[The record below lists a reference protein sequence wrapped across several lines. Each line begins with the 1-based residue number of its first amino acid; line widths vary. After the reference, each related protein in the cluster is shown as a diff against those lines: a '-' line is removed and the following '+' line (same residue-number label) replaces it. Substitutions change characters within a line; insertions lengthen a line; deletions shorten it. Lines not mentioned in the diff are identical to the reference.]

1 MVLWNVVLG
10 EDDVRKMVRLIGEVV
25 AIPGNHAEKKRFLME
40 GLCGLIGADA
50 WAWALSCQRDPG
62 KPQVYAS
69 VLNGGLSDENL
80 VKLLQAIEHPE
91 MVAMTAK
98 FFGEVEEKKTH
109 LTRLRFQIAD
119 KQMFN
124 RSGADLAW
132 KTAGL
137 GPVIMSLRPLDERS
151 SSTIA
156 IYRRYHRPEF
166 TVRESRIAHI
176 ILTEVP
182 LAA

>member
-1 MVLWNVVLG
+1 MK
-10 EDDVRKMVRLIGEVV
+10 EDDVRNMVRLIGEVV

-98 FFGEVEEKKTH
+98 FFGEVEARKAH
-109 LTRLRFQIAD
+109 LTRPVQSVGG
-119 KQMFN
+119 QPGVES
-124 RSGADLAW
+124 SGAGARDHVAS
-132 KTAGL
+132 TAG
-137 GPVIMSLRPLDERS
+137 
-151 SSTIA
+151 
-156 IYRRYHRPEF
+156 
-166 TVRESRIAHI
+166 
-176 ILTEVP
+176 
-182 LAA
+182 